1 MKVKELVELLEDQN
15 QELEVVFEDQDDV
28 VDVNVVAV
36 REKSITLAFE
46 SDDVCDC
53 DDCNKYSGEIVEV
66 FE

>member
-1 MKVKELVELLEDQN
+1 MKVKELVELLEDQD

-28 VDVNVVAV
+28 VDVNAVVV

-46 SDDVCDC
+46 SDDVCNC
-53 DDCNKYSGEIVEV
+53 EDCNKYNGEIVEV